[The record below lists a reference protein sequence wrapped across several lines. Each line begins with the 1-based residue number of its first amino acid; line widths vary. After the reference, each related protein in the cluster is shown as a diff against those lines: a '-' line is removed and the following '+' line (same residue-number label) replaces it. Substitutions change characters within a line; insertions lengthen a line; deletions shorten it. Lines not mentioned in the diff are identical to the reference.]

1 MTTVDGVGR
10 RPTIYDVAA
19 RAGVSKSL
27 VSLVVAGSPQV
38 SERRRA
44 AVLSAIAELDY
55 RPSQAATI
63 LASARTRSIEVL
75 IDDYRN
81 LSFVGLVR
89 GVRDGLADHDYY
101 VTVTEAQ
108 LNNSPAGGK
117 RYRPATPADG
127 RIIAAEPAPRSWP
140 DCGKQLPTGPIW
152 WPVTTTWVAAWPVS
166 TCSASATERSGT

>member
-1 MTTVDGVGR
+1 MATVNGVGR
-10 RPTIYDVAA
+10 PPTIYDVAE

-27 VSLVVAGSPQV
+27 VSLVLRGSPQV
-38 SERRRA
+38 SEKRRA

-89 GVRDGLADHDYY
+89 GVRESLADHDYY
-101 VTVTEAQ
+101 VTVTETQ
-108 LNNSPAGGK
+108 LNISPSAGH
-117 RYRPATPADG
+117 RYRPSTPADG
-127 RIIAAEPAPRSWP
+127 RILAAEPTVDDLVGW
-140 DCGKQLPTGPIW
+140 TGP
-152 WPVTTTWVAAWPVS
+152 TAGA
-166 TCSASATERSGT
+166 